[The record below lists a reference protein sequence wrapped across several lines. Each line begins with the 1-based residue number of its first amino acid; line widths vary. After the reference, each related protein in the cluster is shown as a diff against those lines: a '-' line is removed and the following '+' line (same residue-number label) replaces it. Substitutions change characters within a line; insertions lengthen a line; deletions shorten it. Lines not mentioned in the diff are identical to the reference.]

1 MILSGL
7 GDGILMVVAQLY
19 FVSLGIESA
28 ALGTIFMLQF
38 AATAVLTIPSG
49 LLADRYGR
57 FKVLTA
63 GLFLFSAGMILFLT
77 AKTIEVFGLSM
88 ILFGS
93 SNATFVV
100 LDPLY
105 SFFFD
110 DADMDRAFGLMTF
123 LYTLS
128 IAVGTLFG
136 YIPPLLVGRLGQSL
150 ERSYW
155 SLILVAMGFFLIRVP
170 FVLFSTRGS
179 IEPNRKRSTKL
190 HLQSKSVVVKFS
202 ILNIIH
208 QIGYNILFGLFPF
221 YVNKKFGVGSD
232 ALGTLFFVSFFVSAL
247 ANFLAPRASGK
258 WGTLNTIILSFGLS
272 APFYFILSLAP
283 NFKWLS
289 TIYIIRRGIANLWSP
304 LATSMFMKLLQPGE
318 KATANSIILT
328 TKKVSEAS
336 GNWLGGQI
344 MQTSLNT
351 PFYMGTGLYIINAV
365 LFYVLLREG
374 GKNNDISK
382 SEGISDISISDL

>member
-19 FVSLGIESA
+19 FVSLGIDSA
-28 ALGTIFMLQF
+28 ALGTIFMFQF

-49 LLADRYGR
+49 ILADRYGR

-63 GLFLFSAGMILFLT
+63 GLVLFSAGMILFMT
-77 AKTIEVFGLSM
+77 AKTVEVFGLSM

-93 SNATFVV
+93 SNATLVV
-100 LDPLY
+100 LEPLY

-110 DADMDRAFGLMTF
+110 DVNMDRAFGLMTF
-123 LYTLS
+123 LYTIS
-128 IAVGTLFG
+128 ISVGSLFG
-136 YIPPLLVGRLGQSL
+136 YIPPLLVGRFGQTL

-155 SLILVAMGFFLIRVP
+155 NLILVAMGFFLLRVP
-170 FVLFSTRGS
+170 FVLFSTRGTE
-179 IEPNRKRSTKL
+179 EPNRKRSLKF
-190 HLQSKSVVVKFS
+190 HLKSKSVVVKFS

-208 QIGYNILFGLFPF
+208 QIGYNLLFGLFPF
-221 YVNKKFGVGSD
+221 YVNTKFGVGSD
-232 ALGTLFFVSFFVSAL
+232 ALGTLFFISFFVSAL
-247 ANFLAPRASGK
+247 ANFLAPKASGK

-289 TIYIIRRGIANLWSP
+289 AIYIIRRGIANLWSP
-304 LATSMFMKLLQPGE
+304 LATSMFMRLVQPEE

-328 TKKVSEAS
+328 TKKISEAS

-351 PFYMGTGLYIINAV
+351 PIYMGTGLYIINAV
-365 LFYVLLREG
+365 LFYVLLKKE
-374 GKNNDISK
+374 GKNDDISK
-382 SEGISDISISDL
+382 SKRSSNLSMSDF